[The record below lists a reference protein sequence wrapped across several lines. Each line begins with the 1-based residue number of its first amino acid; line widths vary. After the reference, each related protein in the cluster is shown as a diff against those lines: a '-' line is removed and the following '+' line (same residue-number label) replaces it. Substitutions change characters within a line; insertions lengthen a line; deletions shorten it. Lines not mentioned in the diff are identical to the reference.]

1 MGRRAQ
7 RTPRVVPGDPEDGQ
21 GFPIMVVE
29 FCEHLAIRGYA
40 PTSVKNQRTALALLA
55 EWLIERGV
63 TRPREVTK
71 PMLDAYQR
79 AVFYMRKADGQPLS
93 FASQGARLMP
103 IRSFFRWLARTN
115 RILYN
120 PASELELPRAEQRLP
135 AVLSA
140 QEAEQVLALADLATP
155 LGLRDRAMM
164 ELLYATGVR
173 RAELAGVSIFDLDT
187 PRCTLTVRQGKGRR
201 DRMIPTG
208 ERAAA
213 WCARYLAQVRPGLAI
228 EPDDGTLFL
237 AVEGVA
243 LGLQTLTA
251 IMGDYVRQIGKP
263 GACHIFRHTMA
274 TLMLDGGAD
283 IRYIQQMLGHT
294 NITSTQV
301 YTQVS
306 LRTLAAVH
314 AATHPGASNQPR
326 HHGHGYGGGAVLR
339 PASTTA
345 PGAVDDGAE
354 ELRKAL
360 EVEAQAEQ
368 HDLRRPGRR
377 KRP

>member
-1 MGRRAQ
+1 MGARGKRS
-7 RTPRVVPGDPEDGQ
+7 PRVVPGDPDDGQ

-40 PTSVKNQRTALALLA
+40 ATSVKNQRTALALLA

-63 TRPREVTK
+63 SRPREVTK

-79 AVFYMRKADGQPLS
+79 AVFYIRKADGQPLS

-103 IRSFFRWLARTN
+103 IRSFFAWLTRTN

-140 QEAEQVLALADLATP
+140 DEAERVLALPDLSTP

-164 ELLYATGVR
+164 ELLYATGIR
-173 RAELAGVSIFDLDT
+173 RSELAGLSIFDLDT

-208 ERAAA
+208 ARAAA
-213 WCARYLAQVRPGLAI
+213 WCARYLSEVRPGLAI
-228 EPDDGTLFL
+228 APDDGTLFL
-237 AVEGVA
+237 AVEGVPF
-243 LGLQTLTA
+243 GLQTLTA
-251 IMGDYVRQIGKP
+251 IMGDYVHRIGKP

-283 IRYIQQMLGHT
+283 IRYIQQMLGHA

-326 HHGHGYGGGAVLR
+326 QHRAGHGEVAVLR
-339 PASTTA
+339 PASSPT
-345 PGAVDDGAE
+345 PGAADDGAQ

-360 EVEAQAEQ
+360 DAEAQAEQ
-368 HDLRRPGRR
+368 HDLHRPGRH